1 MMTIPLWLLFFAG
14 ILLSALGGLTLK
26 VGAVEIH
33 YDTPLAE
40 IAWQL
45 LTNWKVWVGSLCYLI
60 PLLIWIYM
68 LKKVDLSFLQ
78 PLFSLVYVV
87 TPVLAVVFLHE
98 QAPMLRW
105 VGIAVIIVGVIIVSQ
120 T

>member
-1 MMTIPLWLLFFAG
+1 MMTLPLWLLFFTG

-26 VGAVEIH
+26 VGAVEIQ
-33 YDTPLAE
+33 YDAPLAE

-45 LTNWKVWVGSLCYLI
+45 LTNWKVWLGSLCYLI

-87 TPVLAVVFLHE
+87 TPVLAVIFLHE

-105 VGIAVIIVGVIIVSQ
+105 VGIAVIIVGVAIVSQ

>member
-1 MMTIPLWLLFFAG
+1 MTLPLWLLFCTG

-26 VGAVEIH
+26 LGAVDIRYDVTAVEIV
-33 YDTPLAE
+33 
-40 IAWQL
+40 WQL
-45 LTNWKVWVGSLCYLI
+45 ASNWKIWIGSLCYLI

-98 QAPMLRW
+98 QAPLLRW
-105 VGIAVIIVGVIIVSQ
+105 VGIAVIILGVVIVAR